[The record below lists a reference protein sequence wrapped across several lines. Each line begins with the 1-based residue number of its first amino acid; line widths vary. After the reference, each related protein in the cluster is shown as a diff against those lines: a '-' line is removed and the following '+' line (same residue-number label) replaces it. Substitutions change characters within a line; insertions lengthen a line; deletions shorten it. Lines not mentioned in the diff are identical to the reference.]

1 MSKMIQV
8 EKAVVKPMTA
18 EILLDYPVEIDGVSV
33 GHLTMRR
40 PKVRD
45 KKVSDAQGGTEAE
58 REATFFANLCM
69 VSPKVIDELDLV
81 DYAKLGE
88 AFLGFLNR
96 N

>member
-1 MSKMIQV
+1 MSEMV
-8 EKAVVKPMTA
+8 EIENAAVKSAHVD
-18 EILLDYPVEIDGVSV
+18 ILLDYPVEVDGVSV

-58 REATFFANLCM
+58 REAAFFANLCM
-69 VSPKVIDELDLV
+69 VSPKVIDELDLA

-88 AFLGFLNR
+88 AFLAFLNR
-96 N
+96 K